1 MKNPILYLLALTL
14 LIIVSTNTYA
24 QEKWSLEK
32 CISYA
37 KENNVDVVKQRIRN
51 EILKSDIT
59 ISKGKYLP
67 DASFNAS
74 QNFSLGNSFNV
85 STGVGQLE
93 SSSNSFSLSSSVP
106 IFNGFSNKYNLQKSK
121 VSLEKGESDLEKIR
135 FDLSLNIT
143 NKYLQVLF
151 NKEILKVAKE
161 QVQISEQNYKRLK
174 KLHDN
179 VLIGKRELLEIEST
193 LASDKKE
200 VLVAQNKVNNSLI
213 ELQELLGVSE
223 INNFD
228 IEIIEIE
235 VASEKLRLNSISEGV
250 INSNPTIKSS
260 AFDLELKK
268 RDLKISRS
276 SFYPRINLNYSYS
289 TNYFHILGR
298 DDVVFN
304 QETGQFDE
312 NGFFTQLNNNR
323 THFIS
328 LSVNV
333 PIFNRFQTREN
344 YKKAQEEIKIS
355 EIVLANQ
362 KLLLKN
368 KVKTAM
374 NDSNTAKAI
383 LESNKV
389 AYQSQN
395 EPIDNLNE
403 QYKNGNI
410 TNYEFL
416 QGKTKLIKDTSE
428 FIRSKYDYLFKN
440 KILEFYNVYE
450 TD

>member
-1 MKNPILYLLALTL
+1 
-14 LIIVSTNTYA
+14 
-24 QEKWSLEK
+24 
-32 CISYA
+32 
-37 KENNVDVVKQRIRN
+37 
-51 EILKSDIT
+51 
-59 ISKGKYLP
+59 
-67 DASFNAS
+67 
-74 QNFSLGNSFNV
+74 
-85 STGVGQLE
+85 
-93 SSSNSFSLSSSVP
+93 
-106 IFNGFSNKYNLQKSK
+106 
-121 VSLEKGESDLEKIR
+121 
-135 FDLSLNIT
+135 
-143 NKYLQVLF
+143 
-151 NKEILKVAKE
+151 
-161 QVQISEQNYKRLK
+161 
-174 KLHDN
+174 
-179 VLIGKRELLEIEST
+179 
-193 LASDKKE
+193 
-200 VLVAQNKVNNSLI
+200 VNNSLI

-312 NGFFTQLNNNR
+312 NGFLTQLNNNR

-374 NDSNTAKAI
+374 NDSNTAKAT

-395 EPIDNLNE
+395 EAFDILNE

>member
-1 MKNPILYLLALTL
+1 MKNPILYLVASTL
-14 LIIVSTNTYA
+14 LLIVSLNTYA

-151 NKEILKVAKE
+151 NTEILKVAKE

-174 KLHDN
+174 RLHN
-179 VLIGKRELLEIEST
+179 NALVGKRELLEIEST

-200 VLVAQNKVNNSLI
+200 ILVAQNNVNNSLL
-213 ELQELLGVSE
+213 ELQELLGISATK
-223 INNFD
+223 NFD
-228 IEIIEIE
+228 IETIEIE
-235 VASEKLRLNSISEGV
+235 VVVQTLRSNSISENV
-250 INSNPTIKSS
+250 IDSNPIIKSS
-260 AFDLELKK
+260 FSDLELKK
-268 RDLKISRS
+268 RDLKISEA
-276 SFYPRINLNYSYS
+276 SFYPRVNLNYSYS

-328 LSVNV
+328 LSVSV

-355 EIVLANQ
+355 EIELSNQ

-368 KVKTAM
+368 KIKTAI
-374 NDSNTAKAI
+374 NDANTAKVT
-383 LESNKV
+383 LQSNKI
-389 AYQSQN
+389 AYQSQS
-395 EPIDNLNE
+395 EAFDILNE

-410 TNYEFL
+410 SNYEFL
-416 QGKTKLIKDTSE
+416 QGKSNLIKDTSE

-440 KILEFYNVYE
+440 KILEFYTSFKE
-450 TD
+450 